1 MGESEG
7 KTNNVGTDTTAGSS
21 AATGATTTPAVGAA
35 PPSWQR
41 PSWLRIV
48 LALGIAIAS
57 DVFSFLTSSLIITF
71 PAVFAVDALTATLLW
86 LALGR
91 PLLILPILAAE
102 AIPGVG
108 TLPLWTL
115 AVVLISIFGRIPG
128 RDPSKALTEV
138 SARLTNPSAVQTPPG
153 QSKS

>member
-1 MGESEG
+1 MSKDEVQS
-7 KTNNVGTDTTAGSS
+7 THPISGTEPGAA
-21 AATGATTTPAVGAA
+21 AATDRSSSRAESA
-35 PPSWQR
+35 PLTSWQR

-48 LALGIAIAS
+48 LAIGIALAS
-57 DVFSFLTSSLIITF
+57 DVFSFLTSSLIVTF

-108 TLPLWTL
+108 TLPLWTV

-128 RDPSKALTEV
+128 RDPSKAWTEV
-138 SARLTNPSAVQTPPG
+138 SARLTNPSAVQTPPR

>member
-1 MGESEG
+1 MGPNEV
-7 KTNNVGTDTTAGSS
+7 KTNNAGTTPEAGAS
-21 AATGATTTPAVGAA
+21 AAIEASAHSADHA
-35 PPSWQR
+35 PLPSWQR

-71 PAVFAVDALTATLLW
+71 PAVLAVDVVTATLVW

-108 TLPLWTL
+108 TLPLWTV

-128 RDPSKALTEV
+128 RDHGKALTDAT
-138 SARLTNPSAVQTPPG
+138 ARFTNPGAVGTPPG
-153 QSKS
+153 QQKS